1 MPLAETHTMNKESDN
16 DIKKDLI
23 DELETLHDSLD
34 KVDVSERSAAVKPR
48 NEDDIP
54 VLRDIIHSD
63 SAISEAS
70 GDPVSSI
77 YKLTLRKEK
86 AKKIVVADNSLIPT
100 LYPENYLENKR
111 AEKIID
117 ELVAEYLPLI
127 EAQLR
132 EKLRKQYA
140 PSAATPSNS
149 H

>member
-1 MPLAETHTMNKESDN
+1 MNKESDN

-117 ELVAEYLPLI
+117 ELVAEYLPII